1 MDLYAAG
8 NAAEIR
14 YPSGQSDAQ
23 HLAEE
28 FAARLDDL
36 VDVSAS
42 PFSAMV
48 AAGVPTTD
56 VEAVFIGRE
65 QDWASEVGLANVPWW
80 VDGNDFAVKVVSGS
94 DCLNTGCTGS
104 ELHIVARDNPL
115 LLRAAW
121 MALHGL
127 GWRHYMPNGVE
138 GLEDLWVSMNKRDT
152 ITTNVDRVWTGAI
165 DHLLPSIAGR
175 TSNLG
180 WSDGTDHGSLRDG
193 DGNILYPDGQQEGDL
208 SGAIGESPSI
218 EPDPDGTWLRH
229 MGWTT
234 SSDLQTNSA
243 WTAVIAYDETHDHTL
258 SVWDETTLTGH
269 YTAQTTPT
277 SHKLYTDD
285 ADVRRAALDYANDKV
300 ARLGLDWVSLSR
312 PDGDWDWEIFFNDP
326 AFEAKLPVR
335 RQIELANHVAT
346 SADYIA
352 TGGTGIVIQAYGDT
366 AEPPT
371 DDVWPDPDAV
381 CVIVIEAYRPPGRT
395 TEQIIDD
402 YVVDDGTGNL
412 TARCPMGV
420 YQYLYS
426 SAWGQGIITA
436 PVGSPTELV
445 ERANRVKYLA
455 ERTTNVSPRVLTGE
469 AMTDFGFYGLGYY
482 GYMQMVL
489 DVGRVAADFTLD
501 DFHRHRRRFMRD
513 LFPTEAVRR
522 PIGSWYKL
530 LFDLEHKPLL
540 SAHLVRCL
548 WDELEAAMAAVAAGG
563 TEEKRVAELGKYTRF
578 LDLRNQFEAA
588 AAAGL
593 DAEPAYDAMMEW
605 LFRIRDSGLVDVFS
619 LFQFPLDRDV
629 HDALGLG
636 LIWDALNEPP
646 GGGRGSNS
654 DRPAWIT
661 TAPSVEEFTDPVT
674 NWISVG
680 QADNDKHGL
689 TDTAF
694 TDALEGGWVT
704 DSRER
709 QDDTAL
715 QPYRAKNKMK
725 LWLIP
730 GDSTF
735 ECAYEVGDG
744 GAYVEFVNQAT
755 GDVDAEFPV
764 TADGTIAASLTAGQL
779 YQIRLTTYATGDQMC
794 LDWWTGSGIR
804 HFVSFDP
811 GREGDP
817 CGFGGGTSLGRSYYF
832 LVPDGVAEIHFYASV
847 VDNLQ
852 LFYLD
857 NLGVEQEDTTFAPL
871 PRAYQSHP
879 VDGTGRRVLRIAG
892 IKINEIGFWLL
903 NCPNLFALHPE
914 ELLKP
919 SDA

>member
-8 NAAEIR
+8 SAVEIR
-14 YPSGQSDAQ
+14 HPSGQTDAQ

-36 VDVSAS
+36 VDVSTC
-42 PFSAMV
+42 PFSALV
-48 AAGVPTTD
+48 NAGVPTAD
-56 VEAVFIGRE
+56 VEAIYIGRE

-80 VDGNDFAVKVVSGS
+80 TDGTDFAAKVVSGS
-94 DCLNTGCTGS
+94 DCLNAACTGS
-104 ELHIVARDNPL
+104 ELHIVARDYPL
-115 LLRAAW
+115 LLRVVW

-138 GLEDLWVSMNKRDT
+138 GLQDLWVHMNKRDT
-152 ITTNVDRVWTGAI
+152 ISTSVDRVWTGAI
-165 DHLLPSIAGR
+165 DHLLPNIAAG

-180 WSDGTDHGSLRDG
+180 WSDGTDHGLIRDG
-193 DGNILYPDGQQEGDL
+193 DGNILYPNGLREGDL
-208 SGAIGESPSI
+208 SRAIGESPAI
-218 EPDPDGTWLRH
+218 DPEPDGTWLRH

-234 SSDLQTNSA
+234 SSSLQTNSA
-243 WTAVIAYDETHDHTL
+243 WSLVINYDKTHGQTL
-258 SVWDETTLTGH
+258 SVWDEAAGTGH
-269 YTAQTTPT
+269 YTEQPEKNT
-277 SHKLYTDD
+277 HKLYTDD

-300 ARLGLDWVSLSR
+300 ATRGLDWVSLSR
-312 PDGDWDWEIFFNDP
+312 PDGDADWDISFNDP

-346 SADYIA
+346 STDYDGA
-352 TGGTGIVIQAYGDT
+352 GIVIQAYGDT
-366 AEPPT
+366 ADPPA
-371 DDVWPDPDAV
+371 DDVWPNAEKG
-381 CVIVIEAYRPPGRT
+381 CVIVVEAYRPPGRT

-412 TARCPMGV
+412 TARCPMGL

-426 SAWGQGIITA
+426 GAWGQGIITA
-436 PVGSPTELV
+436 TVGSPEALV

-455 ERTTNVSPRVLTGE
+455 ERATNVSPRVLTGE
-469 AMTDFGFYGLGYY
+469 AMTDFGFYGLCYY

-489 DVGRVAADFTLD
+489 NVGRVTADFTLD
-501 DFHRHRRRFMRD
+501 DFHRHRRRFLRD
-513 LFPTEAVRR
+513 LFPTVAVRR
-522 PIGSWYKL
+522 PVGAWYKL
-530 LFDLEHKPLL
+530 LVDLEHKPLL

-548 WDELEAAMAAVAAGG
+548 WDELEAAMAAAAAGG
-563 TEEKRVAELGKYTRF
+563 SEEKRVAELCKYTRF
-578 LDLRNQFEAA
+578 LDLRNRFEAA

-605 LFRIRDSGLVDVFS
+605 LFRIRDSGLVDVFNF
-619 LFQFPLDRDV
+619 FQIPLDRDV

-646 GGGRGSNS
+646 GDGRGSNS

-661 TAPSVEEFTDPVT
+661 TVPPVEEFTDPAT
-674 NWISVG
+674 NWIAVG
-680 QADNDKHGL
+680 QAENDKHGQ

-694 TDALEGGWVT
+694 SGVHEGGWIT

-715 QPYRAKNKMK
+715 QPYRAKEKMK

-730 GDSTF
+730 GDTTF
-735 ECAYEVGDG
+735 ECAYRVDDG

-764 TADGTIAASLTAGQL
+764 TANDTIAASLTANQL
-779 YQIRLTTYATGDQMC
+779 YEIRLTTYATGDRIW
-794 LDWWTGSGIR
+794 LDWWTPSSVR

-817 CGFGGGTSLGRSYYF
+817 CGFGGPTGRSYYF
-832 LVPDGVAEIHFYASV
+832 LVPDGVDEIHFYASV
-847 VDNLQ
+847 VEDFQ

-857 NLGVEQEDTTFAPL
+857 DLGVEQEDTTFAPV

-879 VDGTGRRVLRIAG
+879 VAGTGRRVLRIAG

-903 NCPNLFALHPE
+903 NCPNLLALHPE

-919 SDA
+919 SDG

>member
-8 NAAEIR
+8 NAVEIR
-14 YPSGQSDAQ
+14 YPSGQTDAQ

-36 VDVSAS
+36 VDVSAN

-80 VDGNDFAVKVVSGS
+80 AEGNDFAVKVVSGS

-138 GLEDLWVSMNKRDT
+138 GLEDLWVSMNKRDA
-152 ITTNVDRVWTGAI
+152 ITTDVDRVWTGAI

-218 EPDPDGTWLRH
+218 ESDSDGTWLRH

-243 WTAVIAYDETHDHTL
+243 WTFVINYDKKHGETL
-258 SVWDETTLTGH
+258 SVWVGSAGAGH
-269 YTAQTTPT
+269 YTEQPDKNT
-277 SHKLYTDD
+277 HKLYTDHD
-285 ADVRRAALDYANDKV
+285 AVKLAALGYANDKV
-300 ARLGLDWVSLSR
+300 ATQGLDWVSLSR
-312 PDGDWDWEIFFNDP
+312 PDGDADWDIFFNDP
-326 AFEAKLPVR
+326 VFEAKLPVR

-346 SADYIA
+346 AVDYD
-352 TGGTGIVIQAYGDT
+352 GTGIVIQAYGDT
-366 AEPPT
+366 ATPPT
-371 DDVWPDPDAV
+371 DGVWPDSDAV
-381 CVIVIEAYRPPGRT
+381 CVIVVEAYRPPGRT

-412 TARCPMGV
+412 TARCPLGV

-426 SAWGQGIITA
+426 AAWGQGIITA
-436 PVGSPTELV
+436 TVGSPEALV
-445 ERANRVKYLA
+445 ERANRVKYLG
-455 ERTTNVSPRVLTGE
+455 ERATNVSPRVLTGE
-469 AMTDFGFYGLGYY
+469 AMTEFGFYGLGYY

-513 LFPTEAVRR
+513 LFPTMAVRR
-522 PIGSWYKL
+522 PIGAWYKL
-530 LFDLEHKPLL
+530 LYDLGHKPLL

-548 WDELEAAMAAVAAGG
+548 WDELETAMAAVAAGD
-563 TEEKRVAELGKYTRF
+563 TEEKRVAELCKYTRF
-578 LDLRNQFEAA
+578 LDLRNRFEAA

-605 LFRIRDSGLVDVFS
+605 LFRIRDSGLVDVSSF
-619 LFQFPLDRDV
+619 FQIPLDRDV
-629 HDALGLG
+629 HDAIGLG
-636 LIWDALNEPP
+636 SIWDALNEPP
-646 GGGRGSNS
+646 GDGRGSNS

-661 TAPSVEEFTDPVT
+661 TVPPLEEFTDPAN
-674 NWISVG
+674 NWITIG
-680 QADNDKHGL
+680 QADNAKHGL
-689 TDTAF
+689 TDTTF
-694 TDALEGGWVT
+694 TGVLEGGWIT

-715 QPYRAKNKMK
+715 QPYRAKEKMK

-735 ECAYEVGDG
+735 ECAYRVDEA

-755 GDVDAEFPV
+755 GSVDVEFPV
-764 TADGTIAASLTAGQL
+764 TANGTIAASLTAGQL
-779 YQIRLTTYATGDQMC
+779 YEVRLTTYATGDRIW
-794 LDWWTGSGIR
+794 LDWWAVSSVR

-817 CGFGGGTSLGRSYYF
+817 CGFGGPTGRSYYF

-847 VDNLQ
+847 VDDLQ

-857 NLGVEQEDTTFAPL
+857 DLGVEQQDTTFAPV